1 MPVYTALVMFM
12 LWPSLFTKLLES
24 MLTVLT
30 HLLHIFE
37 NAQNVS
43 GFVAVF
49 FLQPRSAVLDCGHT
63 PGQHAQCLNTPATH
77 IHHFIFFWVMV
88 AGFITYTCFIQVGQ
102 SYDFI

>member
-1 MPVYTALVMFM
+1 
-12 LWPSLFTKLLES
+12 

-30 HLLHIFE
+30 QLLHIFDKMRKMFL
-37 NAQNVS
+37 
-43 GFVAVF
+43 GFSPSF
-49 FLQPRSAVLDCGHT
+49 FLQSRSAVLDCGHT

>member
-30 HLLHIFE
+30 HFLHIFE

-49 FLQPRSAVLDCGHT
+49 FFCNQDLRSWIVAILQDSMPSVL
-63 PGQHAQCLNTPATH
+63 
-77 IHHFIFFWVMV
+77 IHLLPTFNISFFSGSWLVV
-88 AGFITYTCFIQVGQ
+88 
-102 SYDFI
+102 S